1 METVFVAMSGG
12 VDSSYSA
19 YLLREQGYKVVG
31 VTFQLL
37 PAALKSIRNPK
48 ACCSAETVAR
58 AKKVADSLG
67 IPHYVVNL
75 RKEFEEH
82 VIGPFLDEYR
92 SGRTPNPCIAC
103 NKHVKFVAFPDRAFS
118 IGADMVA
125 TGHYA
130 IIEELSSGEYRLKK
144 GHDAAKDQSY
154 FLYPI
159 KTDLMKRT
167 LFPLGRL
174 TKKDIKLDAAQLGWN
189 LRAVQESQDICFIPE
204 NDCKSFLSEHL
215 HLKKGPIHDADG
227 KLVGTHEGIHLYTI
241 GQRRGLGIPYK
252 EPLYVVDIIPAENR
266 LIVGPKALLKRK
278 KLAARDWNLL
288 VEESSGLLSGA
299 LRAKVRYRQKEEA
312 CTINISGSR
321 LEVDFINPVNS
332 VTPGQ
337 SVVIYNGSTVVGGGI
352 IESSE

>member
-12 VDSSYSA
+12 IDSSYSA
-19 YLLREQGYKVVG
+19 YLLKQQGYKVVG

-37 PAALKSIRNPK
+37 PATSKSVKNPK
-48 ACCSAETVAR
+48 ACCSVETVGR
-58 AKKVADSLG
+58 AKKVASDLG
-67 IPHYVVNL
+67 IPHYVLNF
-75 RKEFEEH
+75 RKEFADR
-82 VIGPFLDEYR
+82 VIHPFLDEYR

-103 NKHVKFVAFPDRAFS
+103 NRYIKFSAFPDKAFS
-118 IGADMVA
+118 IGADRVA

-130 IIEELSSGEYRLKK
+130 IIEELSGACTLKK
-144 GHDAAKDQSY
+144 GSDEAKDQSY

-159 KTDLMKRT
+159 KADLMKRM
-167 LFPLGRL
+167 LFPLGPL
-174 TKKDIKLDAAQLGWN
+174 TKKNIKNDAGRLGWN
-189 LRAVQESQDICFIPE
+189 FMAVRESQDICFIPQDE
-204 NDCKSFLSEHL
+204 CSGFLSKHL

-252 EPLYVVDIIPAENR
+252 EPLYVIKIIPEENR

-278 KLAARDWNLL
+278 KLVAHDLHFL
-288 VEESSGLLSGA
+288 VKQDSAVVSGV

-312 CTINISGSR
+312 CTINLSGDR
-321 LEVDFINPVNS
+321 LEVEFVNHVDS

-337 SVVIYNGSTVVGGGI
+337 SVVLYSDSTVVGGGI
-352 IESSE
+352 IESAE